1 MTAPHSY
8 PGLFVS
14 FEGGDGVG
22 KSTQISL
29 LAQWLNGAGE
39 KALVT
44 REPGGTALGRTLRN
58 AVLHGGDVDP
68 RAEALLYAA
77 DRAHHVATLIRPAL
91 ERGEVVVTDRYLDS
105 SIAYQGNARALGG
118 EQIRRLSL
126 WATRGLMPDVTI
138 LLDLD
143 PEEAA
148 ARRAEVAPDRL
159 ESESL
164 AFHRQVRAT
173 FLELAAME
181 PERFLVLDAGRTP
194 AEIHE
199 GILARVAVV
208 LARR

>member
-1 MTAPHSY
+1 M
-8 PGLFVS
+8 
-14 FEGGDGVG
+14 G

-44 REPGGTALGRTLRN
+44 REPGGTELGRTLRN

-77 DRAHHVATLIRPAL
+77 DRAHHVATLVRPAL

-143 PEEAA
+143 PVEAA

-199 GILARVAVV
+199 GVLARVAVA

>member
-1 MTAPHSY
+1 M
-8 PGLFVS
+8 
-14 FEGGDGVG
+14 G